1 MKNQKNECV
10 SGSENWVTVI
20 ADGDLECTLNAT
32 IVENRILFF
41 VEDNGNL
48 SDDFTDYEA
57 ALKAYIQVA
66 FRRANNGFS
75 TAKQNNPWMREEAKQ
90 GNILYSFMIIDEGF
104 LQAEKLLIDDN
115 LVRLIERAE
124 TILKDYLEQHGYS
137 EDELPELMTEDGY
150 CKIVKSKSG
159 IPCYEYED
167 EIWNYKFDGEETVE
181 SVIAALRESIK

>member
-20 ADGDLECTLNAT
+20 SDSALECTLNAT
-32 IVENRILFF
+32 IVDNQVLFF

-48 SDDFTDYEA
+48 SDDFTEYEA

-66 FRRANNGFS
+66 FKRANNGFS
-75 TAKQNNPWMREEAKQ
+75 TAKQFSPWEHEDTSQVKT
-90 GNILYSFMIIDEGF
+90 LYSFVIIDEGF
-104 LQAEKLLIDDN
+104 LQADKLLIDDN
-115 LVRLIERAE
+115 LTRLIDHAE

-137 EDELPELMTEDGY
+137 EDGLPELMTEDGY

-159 IPCYEYED
+159 MPCYEYED

-181 SVIAALRESIK
+181 SVIDALRKSKQ